1 MHIDKF
7 EMERMQCLY
16 EHVVDYNL
24 SESGVSPLKLSELLD
39 GQGDSEIFLNQE
51 LWYCESD
58 GSPLLRERIA
68 QFYPDCKPSNI
79 TVTNGGSEANYMTLW
94 TLLEKGRRLACM
106 LPNYMQ
112 AWGLG
117 RAYAEGVDTFHLV
130 LQEENGQKR
139 WALDVDELRRMVTS
153 KTNVILVTNPNNP
166 TGAVLTED
174 EMEVVV
180 ETANRVGAWII
191 ADEIYRGAEV
201 EGDTSPTFWGR
212 YEKVVVTS
220 GLSKAF
226 ALPGLRIGWVVA
238 PEELIE
244 QIWIHHD
251 YLTLTP
257 GLLNDRLGA
266 IAMEPVRREAIL
278 ARTRRIIQANLPLLE
293 EWLDEFSHLFHY
305 ARPVAG
311 AIAYI
316 EYDFPINSTALI
328 DRLRKESSVLLV
340 PGDQCGLDKG
350 IRVGFGYDIQK
361 TIKGMALM
369 EEMVRG
375 LVRSGGI

>member
-7 EMERMQCLY
+7 EMERMQVKY
-16 EHVVDYNL
+16 ENVVDYNL
-24 SESGVSPLKLSELLD
+24 SESGVLPLKLSELLD
-39 GQGDSEIFLNQE
+39 GQGDPETFLNQE
-51 LWYCESD
+51 LCYPEAD

-79 TVTNGGSEANYMTLW
+79 TVINGASEANYVSLW
-94 TLLEKGRRLACM
+94 TLLENGRRLAFM

-112 AWGLG
+112 GWGLG

-130 LQEENGQKR
+130 LREEDGRRR
-139 WALDVDELRRMVTS
+139 WALDVDELRQVVTPR
-153 KTNVILVTNPNNP
+153 TNVILVTNPNNP
-166 TGAVLTED
+166 TGAVLNED
-174 EMEVVV
+174 EMEAVV
-180 ETANRVGAWII
+180 ETARRVGAWII
-191 ADEIYRGAEV
+191 SDETYRGAEV

-226 ALPGLRIGWVVA
+226 ALPGLRIGWAVA
-238 PEELIE
+238 PEEMIE

-251 YLTLTP
+251 YVTTTP
-257 GLLNDRLGA
+257 GFLNDRLAA

-278 ARTRRIIQANLPLLE
+278 ARTRKIIRSNLTLLE
-293 EWLDEFSHLFHY
+293 EWLNEYSHLFHY

-311 AIAYI
+311 AIAYF
-316 EYDFPINSTALI
+316 EYDFPINSTTLI
-328 DRLRKESSVLLV
+328 DRLRMESSVLLV
-340 PGDQCGLDKG
+340 PGEQFGLDKG

-361 TIKGMALM
+361 TMRGLALM

-375 LVRSGGI
+375 LV

>member
-1 MHIDKF
+1 VHIDKF
-7 EMERMQCLY
+7 EMERMQVQY
-16 EHVVDYNL
+16 ENAVDYNL

-39 GQGDSEIFLNQE
+39 NLGDPEIFLNQE
-51 LWYCESD
+51 LCYPEAD

-68 QFYPDCKPSNI
+68 QFYPNCKPSNI
-79 TVTNGGSEANYMTLW
+79 TVINGGSEANYVSLW
-94 TLLEKGRRLACM
+94 TMLEKGRRLAFM

-112 AWGLG
+112 GWGLG

-130 LQEENGQKR
+130 LREDNGQRR
-139 WALDVDELRRMVTS
+139 WALDVDELRQVVTP
-153 KTNVILVTNPNNP
+153 KTNVIMVTNPNNP

-180 ETANRVGAWII
+180 ETARSVGAWIV

-226 ALPGLRIGWVVA
+226 ALPGLRLGWAVA
-238 PEELIE
+238 PEEMIE

-251 YLTLTP
+251 YVTTTP
-257 GLLNDRLGA
+257 GLLNDRLAA
-266 IAMEPVRREAIL
+266 IAMEPVRREVIL
-278 ARTRRIIQANLPLLE
+278 ARNRKIIQANLSVMD
-293 EWLDEFSHLFHY
+293 EWMTEYSHLFHY
-305 ARPVAG
+305 TRPVAG
-311 AIAYI
+311 AIAYF
-316 EYDFPINSTALI
+316 EYDFPINSTTLI

-340 PGDQCGLDKG
+340 PAEHFGLDKG
-350 IRVGFGYDIQK
+350 IRTGFGYDIQK
-361 TIKGMALM
+361 TIKGLTLMA
-369 EEMVRG
+369 EMVQK
-375 LVRSGGI
+375 LV

>member
-7 EMERMQCLY
+7 EMERMQVQY
-16 EHVVDYNL
+16 ENVVDYNL
-24 SESGVSPLKLSELLD
+24 SESGVLPLKLSELLD
-39 GQGDSEIFLNQE
+39 GQGDPEIFLNQE
-51 LWYCESD
+51 LCYPEAD

-79 TVTNGGSEANYMTLW
+79 TVINGASEANYVSLW
-94 TLLEKGRRLACM
+94 TLLEKGRRLAFM

-112 AWGLG
+112 GWGLG

-130 LQEENGQKR
+130 LREENGQRR
-139 WALDVDELRRMVTS
+139 WALDVDELRQVVTP

-166 TGAVLTED
+166 TGAVLNED

-180 ETANRVGAWII
+180 ETARRVGAWII
-191 ADEIYRGAEV
+191 SDETYRGAEV

-226 ALPGLRIGWVVA
+226 ALPGLRIGWAVA
-238 PEELIE
+238 PEEMIE

-251 YLTLTP
+251 YVTTTP
-257 GLLNDRLGA
+257 GFLNDRLAA

-278 ARTRRIIQANLPLLE
+278 ARTRKIIRSNLPLLQ
-293 EWLDEFSHLFHY
+293 EWLNEYSHLFHY

-311 AIAYI
+311 AIAYF
-316 EYDFPINSTALI
+316 EYDFPINSTTLI
-328 DRLRKESSVLLV
+328 DRLRMESSVLLV
-340 PGDQCGLDKG
+340 PGEQFGLDKG

-361 TIKGMALM
+361 TMKGLALM

-375 LVRSGGI
+375 LV

>member
-7 EMERMQCLY
+7 EMERMQCKY
-16 EHVVDYNL
+16 ENLVDCNL
-24 SESGVSPLKLSELLD
+24 SESGVFPMKLSELLD
-39 GQGDSEIFLNQE
+39 HPGDPEIFLNQE
-51 LWYCESD
+51 LCYPEAD

-68 QFYPDCKPSNI
+68 QFYPDCRPSNI
-79 TVTNGGSEANYMTLW
+79 TVINGASEANYVSLW
-94 TLLEKGRRLACM
+94 TLLEKGRRLAFM

-112 AWGLG
+112 GWGLG

-130 LQEENGQKR
+130 LREENGQRR
-139 WALDVDELRRMVTS
+139 WALDVDELRQVVTP

-166 TGAVLTED
+166 TGAVLNED

-180 ETANRVGAWII
+180 ETARRVGAWII
-191 ADEIYRGAEV
+191 SDETYRGAEV

-212 YEKVVVTS
+212 YEQVVVTS

-226 ALPGLRIGWVVA
+226 ALPGLRIGWAVA
-238 PEELIE
+238 PEEMIE

-251 YLTLTP
+251 YVTTTP
-257 GLLNDRLGA
+257 GFLNDRLAA

-278 ARTRRIIQANLPLLE
+278 ARTRKIIRSNLPLLQ
-293 EWLDEFSHLFHY
+293 EWLNEYSHLFHY

-311 AIAYI
+311 AIAYF
-316 EYDFPINSTALI
+316 EYDFPINSTTLI
-328 DRLRKESSVLLV
+328 DRLRMESSVLLV
-340 PGDQCGLDKG
+340 PGEQFGLDKG

-361 TIKGMALM
+361 TMKGLALM

-375 LVRSGGI
+375 LV

>member
-1 MHIDKF
+1 MQIDKF
-7 EMERMQCLY
+7 KMERMQCLY

-24 SESGVSPLKLSELLD
+24 SESGVLPLRVSELLD
-39 GQGDSEIFLNQE
+39 GQGDPKIFLNHE
-51 LWYCESD
+51 LGYCESD

-79 TVTNGGSEANYMTLW
+79 TATNGGSEANYLSLW
-94 TLLEKGRRLACM
+94 TLLEKGSRLACM

-130 LQEENGQKR
+130 LREENGQRR
-139 WALDVDELRRMVTS
+139 WALDVDELRQVVTPETS
-153 KTNVILVTNPNNP
+153 VILVTNPNNP

-180 ETANRVGAWII
+180 ETARRVGAWII

-244 QIWIHHD
+244 QLWIHHD

-266 IAMEPVRREAIL
+266 IAMEPMRREAIL
-278 ARTRRIIQANLPLLE
+278 ARTRRIIQTNLPLLE
-293 EWLDEFSHLFHY
+293 EWLNEYSHLFHY

-311 AIAYI
+311 AIAYF
-316 EYDFPINSTALI
+316 EYDLPINSTTLI
-328 DRLRKESSVLLV
+328 DQLRKESSVLLV
-340 PGDQCGLDKG
+340 PGDQFGLDKG

-361 TIKGMALM
+361 TVKGLALM
-369 EEMVRG
+369 EEMVRR
-375 LVRSGGI
+375 L

>member
-1 MHIDKF
+1 MRIDKF
-7 EMERMQCLY
+7 EMERMQCIFENL
-16 EHVVDYNL
+16 VDYNL
-24 SESGVSPLKLSELLD
+24 SESGVFPMKLSELLD
-39 GQGDSEIFLNQE
+39 GQGDPENFLNQE
-51 LWYCESD
+51 LRYPESD

-79 TVTNGGSEANYMTLW
+79 TVINGGSEANYVTLW
-94 TLLEKGRRLACM
+94 TLLEKGKRLAYM

-130 LQEENGQKR
+130 LREENGQKR
-139 WALDVDELRRMVTS
+139 WALDVDELKQAMTPE
-153 KTNVILVTNPNNP
+153 TNVIQVTNPNNP

-174 EMEVVV
+174 EMEAVV
-180 ETANRVGAWII
+180 EAARSVDAWIV
-191 ADEIYRGAEV
+191 ADEIYRGAEF

-226 ALPGLRIGWVVA
+226 GLPGLRTGWVVA

-244 QIWIHHD
+244 QIWMHHD
-251 YLTLTP
+251 YVTTTP
-257 GLLNDRLGA
+257 GFLNDRLAA
-266 IAMEPVRREAIL
+266 IAMEPGRREAIL
-278 ARTRRIIQANLPLLE
+278 ERTRKIIRSNLPLLE
-293 EWLDEFSHLFHY
+293 EWLNEYSHLFHY

-311 AIAYI
+311 AIAYF
-316 EYDFPINSTALI
+316 EYDFPINSTDLI
-328 DRLRKESSVLLV
+328 SRLIKEKSVLLV
-340 PGDQCGLDKG
+340 PGDHFGLDKG

-361 TIKGMALM
+361 TLKGLVMM
-369 EEMVRG
+369 EELIRELG
-375 LVRSGGI
+375 

>member
-7 EMERMQCLY
+7 EMERMQVQY
-16 EHVVDYNL
+16 GNAVDYNL
-24 SESGVSPLKLSELLD
+24 SESGVISLKLSELLD
-39 GQGDSEIFLNQE
+39 GQGDPEIFLNQE
-51 LWYCESD
+51 LCYPEAD

-79 TVTNGGSEANYMTLW
+79 TVINGGSEANYVSLW
-94 TLLEKGRRLACM
+94 TLLEKGRRLAFM
-106 LPNYMQ
+106 VPNYMQ
-112 AWGLG
+112 GWGLG

-130 LQEENGQKR
+130 LREENGQRR
-139 WALDVDELRRMVTS
+139 WALDVDELRQVVTP
-153 KTNVILVTNPNNP
+153 KTNVIMITNPNNP

-180 ETANRVGAWII
+180 ETARRVGAWII

-226 ALPGLRIGWVVA
+226 ALPGLRLGWAVA

-251 YLTLTP
+251 YVTTTP
-257 GLLNDRLGA
+257 GLLNDRLAA
-266 IAMEPVRREAIL
+266 IAMEPVRRDAIL
-278 ARTRRIIQANLPLLE
+278 ARTRKIIQANLSVME
-293 EWLDEFSHLFHY
+293 EWLTEYSHLFRY

-311 AIAYI
+311 AIAYF
-316 EYDFPINSTALI
+316 EYDLPINSTDLI
-328 DRLRKESSVLLV
+328 ERLRIEKSVLLV
-340 PGDQCGLDKG
+340 PGDQFGLDKG

-361 TIKGMALM
+361 TLKGLVMM
-369 EEMVRG
+369 EEIIRE
-375 LVRSGGI
+375 LV

>member
-7 EMERMQCLY
+7 EMERMQVQY
-16 EHVVDYNL
+16 ENAVDYNL
-24 SESGVSPLKLSELLD
+24 SESGVLPLKLSELLD
-39 GQGDSEIFLNQE
+39 GQGDPEIFLNQE
-51 LWYCESD
+51 LCYPEAD

-79 TVTNGGSEANYMTLW
+79 TVINGGSEANYVSLW
-94 TLLEKGRRLACM
+94 TLLEKGRRLAFM
-106 LPNYMQ
+106 VPNYMQ
-112 AWGLG
+112 GWGLG

-130 LQEENGQKR
+130 LREENGQRR
-139 WALDVDELRRMVTS
+139 WALDVDELRQVVTP
-153 KTNVILVTNPNNP
+153 KTNVIMITNPNNP

-180 ETANRVGAWII
+180 ETARRVGAWII

-226 ALPGLRIGWVVA
+226 ALPGLRLGWAVA

-251 YLTLTP
+251 YVTTTP
-257 GLLNDRLGA
+257 GLLNDRLAA
-266 IAMEPVRREAIL
+266 IAMEPVRRDAIL
-278 ARTRRIIQANLPLLE
+278 ARNRKIIHANLSVME
-293 EWLDEFSHLFHY
+293 EWMTEYSHLFRY

-311 AIAYI
+311 AIAYF
-316 EYDFPINSTALI
+316 EYDLPINSTDLI
-328 DRLRKESSVLLV
+328 DRLRIEKSVLLV
-340 PGDQCGLDKG
+340 PGDQFGLDKG

-361 TIKGMALM
+361 TLKGLVLM
-369 EEMVRG
+369 EEIVRR
-375 LVRSGGI
+375 LV